1 MLFGNVRGFWN
12 SSVGINIAAP
22 STISMARFDST
33 CKDTTKQE
41 QCVSV
46 MVAVQLAGVSL

>member
-12 SSVGINIAAP
+12 SSAGINNATP
-22 STISMARFDST
+22 STISMAKFDSR

-46 MVAVQLAGVSL
+46 IVAVRLAGVFQ